1 MASYE
6 FKRIYHPKM
15 GRFIYRHKGN
25 GLIVDNIFKP
35 IKSAFTSAFKK
46 VAKPMAKKALESGI
60 SHAGDKLGKKAV
72 EKSGEMIMKKL
83 HGLPTKSFSRTAQSF
98 GLPTKSFSRTAQSF
112 GLPTKSFSRFP
123 KEIGSTKPS
132 LTTIKPTKPKQEDYN
147 LILNR
152 LISGNGLGR

>member
-35 IKSAFTSAFKK
+35 IKSALTSAFKK
-46 VAKPMAKKALESGI
+46 VAKPMVKKAVESGI

-72 EKSGEMIMKKL
+72 EKSGEIIMKKL
-83 HGLPTKSFSRTAQSF
+83 HGST
-98 GLPTKSFSRTAQSF
+98 
-112 GLPTKSFSRFP
+112 TKSFSRFP
-123 KEIGSTKPS
+123 TKPS
-132 LTTIKPTKPKQEDYN
+132 LTTKPKQEDYN

-152 LISGNGLGR
+152 LISGTGVGKN